1 MVDLLSSEEA
11 VIDKAKNLL
20 EQEKSIPVE
29 VRSHFEELLKAYIK
43 LNKGQSRLIRL
54 SDKSQDKLNIAN
66 AKLESFS
73 SKLSKYFSPQVYQ
86 SLFTGELDVKIE
98 TKRKQLTVFFS
109 DLQGFTELTERLE
122 PEVLTK
128 LLTHYLTEMSRI
140 SIKWGG
146 TIDKFIGD
154 AIMIFFGD
162 PNSQGENQDAIN
174 CVKMAMEMLDKLEE
188 LREDWRRNGLALPIN
203 ARIGIHTG
211 ICTVGNFGSEDR
223 LDYTIIGNGVNLASR
238 LESHAKPNSI
248 LVSEDTYLHIQDEI
262 LCNKHQKFK
271 VKGVAYPV
279 QTYCVDKLLNKEVS
293 NKHNLKEN
301 IQGFSLE
308 MEFEKIEDRSLVQKT
323 LKEAIR
329 KLNE

>member
-11 VIDKAKNLL
+11 VIDRAKNIL
-20 EQEKSIPVE
+20 EQNQATPLELK
-29 VRSHFEELLKAYIK
+29 SHFEDLLKAYIK
-43 LNKGQSRLIRL
+43 LNKGQNRLIRL
-54 SDKSQDKLNIAN
+54 SDKSQNKMNIAN
-66 AKLESFS
+66 AKLEDFS

-98 TKRKQLTVFFS
+98 TKRKLLTVFFS

-122 PEVLTK
+122 PEVLTEV
-128 LLTHYLTEMSRI
+128 LTDYLTEMSKI

-162 PNSQGENQDAIN
+162 PITKGENQDAIN

-188 LREDWRRNGLALPIN
+188 LREDWRRKGLALPIN

-279 QTYCVDKLLNKEVS
+279 QTYCVDKLLNNDVS
-293 NKHNLKEN
+293 SN
-301 IQGFSLE
+301 IGLIIS
-308 MEFEKIEDRSLVQKT
+308 
-323 LKEAIR
+323 
-329 KLNE
+329 